1 MKPMK
6 KIDTYIYKLGLWAG
20 AALSLTACVDE
31 DLSDCPPN
39 VEMREITVSYQIDL
53 QHGVDPEFEAEL
65 LSLHLGFWNSPQNLY
80 RDLVFQPEDMPEELF
95 FKVTLP
101 VDNYDHL
108 AVANHNNDRVGG
120 GLHTFDNVLEDVVV
134 DETPISPD
142 TVKALDLSDCP
153 PNVEMREI
161 TVSYQIDLQHGVDP
175 EFEAELLSLH
185 LGFWNSPQNLY
196 RDLVF
201 QPEDMPEELF
211 FKVTLPVDN
220 YDHLAVANHNNDR
233 VGGGL
238 HTFDNVLEDVV
249 VDETPISPDTVK
261 ALAYPP
267 FSGVLSMRMEEEKT
281 EHYTVLMSPVV
292 GKVKLH
298 VNHPETMRNIKCY
311 LSRTQ
316 QGFLCWEDAYI
327 SNDRLRT
334 DASDF
339 KVTEAAR
346 LTEFEFYSYPCT
358 GGSVYRRAEGEGHWK
373 LYFYSECEDRTIQHI
388 FTVEDPIRA
397 GRVLEATFNI
407 SDGSGE
413 AVDVTAGVEINTDW
427 KPGNDYDQEM

>member
-1 MKPMK
+1 M
-6 KIDTYIYKLGLWAG
+6 
-20 AALSLTACVDE
+20 
-31 DLSDCPPN
+31 
-39 VEMREITVSYQIDL
+39 
-53 QHGVDPEFEAEL
+53 
-65 LSLHLGFWNSPQNLY
+65 
-80 RDLVFQPEDMPEELF
+80 
-95 FKVTLP
+95 
-101 VDNYDHL
+101 
-108 AVANHNNDRVGG
+108 ANHNNDRVGG

-142 TVKALDLSDCP
+142 T
-153 PNVEMREI
+153 I
-161 TVSYQIDLQHGVDP
+161 
-175 EFEAELLSLH
+175 
-185 LGFWNSPQNLY
+185 
-196 RDLVF
+196 
-201 QPEDMPEELF
+201 
-211 FKVTLPVDN
+211 
-220 YDHLAVANHNNDR
+220 
-233 VGGGL
+233 
-238 HTFDNVLEDVV
+238 
-249 VDETPISPDTVK
+249 K

-267 FSGVLSMRMEEEKT
+267 FSGVLSMRMEEDET
-281 EHYTVLMSPVV
+281 DHYTVLMSPVV

-397 GRVLEATFNI
+397 GRVLDATFNI

>member
-142 TVKALDLSDCP
+142 TVKAL
-153 PNVEMREI
+153 
-161 TVSYQIDLQHGVDP
+161 
-175 EFEAELLSLH
+175 
-185 LGFWNSPQNLY
+185 
-196 RDLVF
+196 
-201 QPEDMPEELF
+201 
-211 FKVTLPVDN
+211 
-220 YDHLAVANHNNDR
+220 
-233 VGGGL
+233 
-238 HTFDNVLEDVV
+238 
-249 VDETPISPDTVK
+249 
-261 ALAYPP
+261 AYPP

-281 EHYTVLMSPVV
+281 PY
-292 GKVKLH
+292 
-298 VNHPETMRNIKCY
+298 
-311 LSRTQ
+311 
-316 QGFLCWEDAYI
+316 
-327 SNDRLRT
+327 
-334 DASDF
+334 
-339 KVTEAAR
+339 
-346 LTEFEFYSYPCT
+346 
-358 GGSVYRRAEGEGHWK
+358 
-373 LYFYSECEDRTIQHI
+373 
-388 FTVEDPIRA
+388 
-397 GRVLEATFNI
+397 
-407 SDGSGE
+407 
-413 AVDVTAGVEINTDW
+413 
-427 KPGNDYDQEM
+427 

>member
-142 TVKALDLSDCP
+142 T
-153 PNVEMREI
+153 I
-161 TVSYQIDLQHGVDP
+161 
-175 EFEAELLSLH
+175 
-185 LGFWNSPQNLY
+185 
-196 RDLVF
+196 
-201 QPEDMPEELF
+201 
-211 FKVTLPVDN
+211 
-220 YDHLAVANHNNDR
+220 
-233 VGGGL
+233 
-238 HTFDNVLEDVV
+238 
-249 VDETPISPDTVK
+249 K

-267 FSGVLSMRMEEEKT
+267 FSGVLSMRMEEDET
-281 EHYTVLMSPVV
+281 DHYTVLMSPVV

-327 SNDRLRT
+327 SNDRLEAVFLFRMRRQNHTTYIPRGRPDSGRT
-334 DASDF
+334 CA
-339 KVTEAAR
+339 
-346 LTEFEFYSYPCT
+346 
-358 GGSVYRRAEGEGHWK
+358 GSHVQHFGRERRSRGRNGR
-373 LYFYSECEDRTIQHI
+373 CGNQH
-388 FTVEDPIRA
+388 R
-397 GRVLEATFNI
+397 LEAR
-407 SDGSGE
+407 
-413 AVDVTAGVEINTDW
+413 
-427 KPGNDYDQEM
+427 

>member
-1 MKPMK
+1 
-6 KIDTYIYKLGLWAG
+6 
-20 AALSLTACVDE
+20 
-31 DLSDCPPN
+31 
-39 VEMREITVSYQIDL
+39 
-53 QHGVDPEFEAEL
+53 
-65 LSLHLGFWNSPQNLY
+65 
-80 RDLVFQPEDMPEELF
+80 MPEELF

-142 TVKALDLSDCP
+142 T
-153 PNVEMREI
+153 I
-161 TVSYQIDLQHGVDP
+161 
-175 EFEAELLSLH
+175 
-185 LGFWNSPQNLY
+185 
-196 RDLVF
+196 
-201 QPEDMPEELF
+201 
-211 FKVTLPVDN
+211 
-220 YDHLAVANHNNDR
+220 
-233 VGGGL
+233 
-238 HTFDNVLEDVV
+238 
-249 VDETPISPDTVK
+249 K

-267 FSGVLSMRMEEEKT
+267 FSGVLSMRMEEDET
-281 EHYTVLMSPVV
+281 DHYTVLMSPVV

-327 SNDRLRT
+327 SNARLRT

-397 GRVLEATFNI
+397 GRVLDATFNI